1 MRRAVGV
8 LVLATI
14 AVAIAVVVMDRLT
27 TPAAGVTAVTW
38 HWTGTTT
45 PGVAEP
51 SVVPDP
57 ARYTVEFRP
66 DRTYLAVADC
76 TSVPGTFR
84 VIPAGR
90 MGPLNGLVITPASD
104 VVTGCGPGSLA
115 ETFLTDL
122 HQAVTYR
129 VSGPLLTITV
139 DDGRAMTFR

>member
-14 AVAIAVVVMDRLT
+14 AVVLAVVVLDRLT
-27 TPAAGVTAVTW
+27 APGAGVTDVTW
-38 HWTGTTT
+38 HWTGATT
-45 PGVAEP
+45 PGGVEP

-66 DRTYLAVADC
+66 DRTYVAVADC
-76 TSVPGTFR
+76 TSVSGTFR

-90 MGPLNGLVITPASD
+90 MGPLNGLAITPGSG

-115 ETFLTDL
+115 ETFLADL
-122 HQAVTYR
+122 DQAVTYR
-129 VSGPLLTITV
+129 VSDGLLTITIE
-139 DDGRAMTFR
+139 DGQAMTFR